1 MRTQRIT
8 KAFRFLI
15 AGIFVAV
22 LFLTVLPL
30 AFMQPS
36 AVAEAATQYDYL
48 VMDLPQ
54 MSNSTLASMLYF
66 ELRVYKFDGGKITV
80 DGSNNKISSGA
91 AINFL
96 PRIKL
101 YVRVSPKTVSFNHNH
116 DKNGRDYYCACN
128 SISSVMA
135 YPILPSQYCIES
147 NSVFG
152 DWITYDYQSQNV
164 LKWTNTTGNGWNS
177 TSAFLS
183 SAYYYTYRDTYSNGK
198 WHGKSLFAKEME
210 TGEGGELYV
219 YQDGKIKIDLL
230 FTAAIGTRYLHENVE
245 GGNDGDIYAYLGSNH
260 GFGEYTYNRSVYL
273 NVDTEDPEIE
283 LNDVENGGFSKND
296 VTVKYSDQTFYSNT
310 LTARYSRSSTST
322 IPSTGSTSFSGT
334 KTFSSEGNYAVT
346 VTDSVGN
353 TTTKTFTID
362 KTAPTLTL
370 SGVTNGGFTNGSVS
384 ASWSTSIGSVR
395 AQLVNSNDSLTVKY
409 SRSTGSTFPTT
420 ATTTYARG
428 TKLTL
433 EGNYLMTI
441 TDKAGNSTSYTF
453 TIDTSPPTLTLSGL
467 IDQMTK
473 GSVSATWVTAAEG
486 AGKNLTNSN
495 DAVTVKY
502 SVRADTYPTTAT
514 TTYSRNTSLTEE
526 GYYLMTITD
535 KTGNFTEYR
544 FLIDKTAPQVAEFD
558 EFTNKTFVFSAT
570 DPRDITIEYR
580 HDGGAVTTVQQT
592 SVEIVCNESN
602 YGSWEF
608 RAIDAVGNATGWNT
622 INLFVRDTF
631 GNQEE
636 IKNAY
641 KVPVWYTVRLSTKVF
656 PDIAGT
662 YSFASYES
670 ALDFAI
676 AKEWEYRVVELS
688 GGRWSYVNIANESVS
703 QIYDDRAT
711 LDNVVL
717 KYAESYISDRYV
729 FDVTGSNYP
738 NPTDEEGTTRPD
750 ALTRQDLPLPE
761 HLSQYAGLPLYFIRH
776 AYQFVAPAEGVKGN
790 KTSVSVQFLSDGFN
804 PQTGAEISVPYGQSL
819 KIALENAGA
828 WRQGYYLVTERDLCG
843 NSEQYLVCLDTEL
856 PTMTANVQYGNGMEE
871 LIGFNQEY
879 VTTNEGVML
888 YISMDMQSFAD
899 NLDEYVMIILEGR
912 ALDRVLYLS
921 SDELPVL
928 CYENGF
934 WGSYTITVY
943 DRSMNALSFVVKI
956 AGEAPSM
963 KHTSLSNETRCTLT
977 IVNNDTGNALT
988 NVELFKVAYT
998 GEYVPVSEDGDG
1010 TPVSPA
1016 TLVYVLRTG
1025 GKYVLRFTD
1034 IFGRVV
1040 ETEPIF
1046 YMKGLP
1052 SGTLKGVNEGG
1063 ITNRDVS
1070 LEYSSANAVVLYV
1083 WQDGAWVETDDVM
1096 TLTEKEGYEI
1106 ASIPASEANSRLY
1119 KFFLYL
1125 EEDMNLF
1132 VEYRFEMDCIP
1143 PSVSISAEDGEKI
1156 EKETV
1161 TRKNFKATWDE
1172 NDITV
1177 YYYRVEDPLGDLSE
1191 TKYTKETI
1199 ISKAGTY
1206 VFSAYDKV
1214 GNVTRFNITLDNVVN
1229 YTISGDYQILSDGSY
1244 ISKNP
1249 ITLTVT
1255 EMTRRFDCVSSN
1267 GIGISNGAAIE
1278 VDGTYSFS
1286 IEDLYGNVLEITV
1299 IIDNLPPVP
1308 VIQTTDGEPIAVG
1321 GITNKPFIVSCE
1333 EQGVTITIAVSA
1345 SRYENY
1351 DGAALADEK
1360 TYTFKMTDRMNNI
1373 ATFTVTVDLHVD
1385 FSLRGNYI
1393 QTAENSY
1400 LSRGGITLNVNETF
1414 SVFDV
1419 QSENG
1424 NRFSAGE
1431 RITAEDV
1438 YTVTITDVVGNSVVV
1453 TLVIDQTPPTPE
1465 IVSSGDVP
1473 VTVNGKI
1480 NQPFKVVCSE
1490 DGAVI
1495 KWSMRSSGYT
1505 AYNGEEFSDVG
1516 LYYFVI
1522 SDVIGNELYFT
1533 VEIDRGVDFTVSGT
1547 YVRDGA
1553 ERYVSR
1559 SGMTVTVNED
1569 YRRFEVVSETG
1580 HTFQPGEK
1588 VTLEGEYAV
1597 TIEDLGGN
1605 VAVITLVIDQTPPVP
1620 VIRDGEGQDIAMN
1633 AIVNKSVTVSC
1644 DEPQTTIE
1652 YSRNDREYLPYNGAA
1667 IEEAGTVYFTVTDL
1681 AGNVTRFSVTID
1693 RGVDYTI
1700 AGTYVV
1706 DYLGRYVSRTGL
1718 TVKAGEE
1725 FSRFEVASDTGNTF
1739 VPDEKIALEG
1749 EYAVTIEDLG
1759 GNTVSFTIVIDFT
1772 PPVPVITGENGSEIE
1787 PGATV
1792 NEGFIV
1798 AVAERGAT
1806 IQISTHGTK
1815 YEAYDSA
1822 VRSAEGTYYLLVT
1835 DLVGN
1840 SFDFTVTIDKT
1851 VEYKLKGSYQTYEGN
1866 RFYTRYGVT
1875 LEVNEPMAAFEVSS
1889 DAGNTVTLGEKISK
1903 EDTYFVVLEDE
1914 VGNRLSIVIVVDYQ
1928 PPVIAL
1934 EGVNEENVTGG
1945 DVTVKISDFETAEC
1959 RKTGSEEAI
1968 QITDFSTFTED
1979 GYYTVR
1985 AYDRAGNEATV
1996 SFRVDKTVEAT
2007 PSVTL
2012 LSGQYIT
2019 GEISFQ
2025 FDETMSAVI
2034 LKKDGAELGYSGG
2047 TIRETGKYVLTVTD
2061 LVGNVAVWKW
2071 EILPA
2076 AARSYLFAVPD
2087 GYAVTATLDGAAT
2100 DVVRAGSV
2108 ALEKD
2113 GRYSLTF
2120 SSGEQSFVVELRV
2133 DTVAPT
2139 VQIEQSKDKVVISEP
2154 NKENVTLTLYLDGK
2168 QVDCAL
2174 GQEITETGDYVLAVT
2189 DDLGNMTQYTF
2200 SLHYIN
2206 TFGIIVIVF
2215 GCVLVVAVIIIV
2227 IVARRKQGVR

>member
-1 MRTQRIT
+1 MKAQRIT
-8 KAFRFLI
+8 KAFRFLV
-15 AGIFVAV
+15 AGVFAV
-22 LFLTVLPL
+22 ILFLSVLPL
-30 AFMQPS
+30 AFMQAPT
-36 AVAEAATQYDYL
+36 VAEAATSYDYL
-48 VMDLPQ
+48 VMNLPQ
-54 MSNSTLASMLYF
+54 LNGLIGNLLYF
-66 ELRVYKFDGGKITV
+66 ELRIYRNDGAKITV
-80 DGSNNKISSGA
+80 DGTSNKIEDGA
-91 AINFL
+91 SINFRPTL
-96 PRIKL
+96 KL
-101 YVRVSPKTVSFNHNH
+101 YTRVSPQYITFSHNH
-116 DKNGRDYYCACN
+116 AKNGNNYWCGCN
-128 SISSVMA
+128 SITTVTT
-135 YPILPSQYCIES
+135 YPIIASS
-147 NSVFG
+147 F
-152 DWITYDYQSQNV
+152 WIDTNGVRSDNYSYDDNYLSYEVSDNILKPNTEFYYNPNRSRCTY
-164 LKWTNTTGNGWNS
+164 
-177 TSAFLS
+177 F
-183 SAYYYTYRDTYSNGK
+183 DT
-198 WHGKSLFAKEME
+198 
-210 TGEGGELYV
+210 
-219 YQDGKIKIDLL
+219 YQDGDWNGRILSAREIGTGESFGLYGFYDGQMKINLE
-230 FTAAIGTRYLHENVE
+230 FTAAIGTRYEHEHIE
-245 GGNDGDIYAYLGSNH
+245 GGNDGTNLVYLGNNH
-260 GFGEYTYNRSVYL
+260 GYGETYYNSTVYL
-273 NVDTEDPEIE
+273 NVDTKDPEIE
-283 LNDVENGGFSKND
+283 LNDVANGGFTKND
-296 VTVKYSDQTFYSNT
+296 VTVKYSDQTFYSNA
-310 LTARYSRSSTST
+310 LTARYSRNSFST
-322 IPSTGSTSFSGT
+322 IPSVGSTYSLSNNQ
-334 KTFSSEGNYAVT
+334 TFSQEGNYAVT

-362 KTAPTLTL
+362 KTAPTLSL
-370 SGVTNGGFTNGSVS
+370 SGVTNGGFTNKSVS
-384 ASWSTSIGSVR
+384 ASWSTTVGGVG
-395 AQLVNSNDSLTVKY
+395 AQRTNSNDTLTVKY
-409 SRSTGSTFPTT
+409 SRSTGASFPTS
-420 ATTTYARG
+420 ATTAYTSG
-428 TKLTL
+428 TALTQ

-453 TIDTSPPTLTLSGL
+453 TIDTSAPTLTLSGFVV
-467 IDQMTK
+467 DQMAK
-473 GSVSATWVTAAEG
+473 DNVSATWVTAAEG

-495 DAVTVKY
+495 DALTVKY
-502 SVRADTYPTTAT
+502 SVQADTYPTTAA
-514 TTYSRNTSLTEE
+514 TTYSRNTSLTAE

-535 KTGNFTEYR
+535 KTGNVTEYR

-558 EFTNKTFVFSAT
+558 EYTNKTFVFSAT
-570 DPRDITIEYR
+570 DPREITIEYR

-592 SVEIVCNESN
+592 SVEIVCNANN

-622 INLFVRDTF
+622 INLYVRDTF

-641 KVPVWYTVRLSTKVF
+641 KVPAWYTVRLSTKVF

-676 AKEWEYRVVELS
+676 AKEWKYRVVELS

-717 KYAESYISDRYV
+717 KYAKSYISDRYV

-738 NPTDEEGTTRPD
+738 NPTDEKGETRPD

-761 HLSQYAGLPLYFIRH
+761 HLSQYADLPLYFIRH
-776 AYQFVAPAEGVKGN
+776 TYQFITPAEGVKGN
-790 KTSVSVQFLSDGFN
+790 KTSVFVQFLSDGYN
-804 PQTGAEISVPYGQSL
+804 PQTGTEISVPYGQSL
-819 KIALENAGA
+819 KIALENAGT

-843 NSEQYLVCLDTEL
+843 NVEQYLVCLDTEL
-856 PTMTANVQYGNGMEE
+856 PTMTANVQYGNGTEE
-871 LIGFNQEY
+871 VIGFNQEY

-899 NLDEYVMIILEGR
+899 NLDEFVMIILEGR

-943 DRSMNALSFVVKI
+943 DRSMNALSFVIKI

-977 IVNNDTGNALT
+977 IVNNDIGNALT

-998 GEYVPVSEDGDG
+998 GEYVPMLQDGDG

-1052 SGTLKGVNEGG
+1052 SGTLKGVNDGG

-1070 LEYSSANAVVLYV
+1070 LEFNSDNAVVLYV
-1083 WQDGAWVETDDVM
+1083 WQDGAWVESKDVM

-1106 ASIPASEANSRLY
+1106 AAIPASEANSRLY

-1143 PSVSISAEDGEKI
+1143 PSVSIAAEDGETI

-1161 TRKNFKATWDE
+1161 TRKNFKALWDE
-1172 NDITV
+1172 NDIIV
-1177 YYYRVEDPLGDLSE
+1177 YYYRAEDPLGELSE
-1191 TKYTKETI
+1191 KKYTKETVI
-1199 ISKAGTY
+1199 TKAGTY

-1214 GNVTRFNITLDNVVN
+1214 GNLTRFNITLDNVVT
-1229 YTISGDYQILSDGSY
+1229 YTINGDYQILSDGSF
-1244 ISKNP
+1244 ISRTP

-1255 EMTRRFDCVSSN
+1255 EMTRRFDCESNN
-1267 GIGISNGAAIE
+1267 GIQIKNGAPIE

-1286 IEDLYGNVLEITV
+1286 IEDLYGNVLEIIV

-1308 VIQTTDGEPIAVG
+1308 VIRTADGEPIAVG
-1321 GITNKPFIVSCE
+1321 GTTNKPFTVSCD
-1333 EQGVTITIAVSA
+1333 EQGVTIMIAVSA
-1345 SRYENY
+1345 SRYESY
-1351 DGAALADEK
+1351 SGATLAEEK

-1385 FSLRGNYI
+1385 YSLRGTYI

-1438 YTVTITDVVGNSVVV
+1438 YTVTIKDVVGNSAVV
-1453 TLVIDQTPPTPE
+1453 TIVIDQTPPTPE
-1465 IVSSGDVP
+1465 IVVSGETHVA
-1473 VTVNGKI
+1473 VNGKT
-1480 NQPFKVVCSE
+1480 NQPFKVTCSE

-1505 AYNGEEFSDVG
+1505 AYNGEEFSGVG
-1516 LYYFVI
+1516 LYYFSI
-1522 SDVIGNELYFT
+1522 SDIIGNVLYFT

-1559 SGMTVTVNED
+1559 SGMTVTVNEE
-1569 YRRFEVVSETG
+1569 YRRFEVSSENG
-1580 HTFQPGEK
+1580 YTFQPGEK

-1597 TIEDLGGN
+1597 TIEDLGDN

-1620 VIRDGEGQDIAMN
+1620 VIRDGEGQDVMMN

-1644 DEPQTTIE
+1644 YEPQTTIE
-1652 YSRNDREYLPYNGAA
+1652 YSRNDREYLPYNGAV

-1681 AGNVTRFSVTID
+1681 AGNVTRFSITID

-1725 FSRFEVASDTGNTF
+1725 FSRFEVSSDTGNTF

-1749 EYAVTIEDLG
+1749 VYAVTIEDFG

-1772 PPVPVITGENGSEIE
+1772 PPVPLITGESGRKIE
-1787 PGATV
+1787 PGTTI
-1792 NEGFIV
+1792 NEGFVV
-1798 AVAERGAT
+1798 AVEERGAT
-1806 IQISTHGTK
+1806 IQISTNGTK

-1822 VRSAEGTYYLLVT
+1822 VRSVEGTYYLLVT

-1840 SFDFTVTIDKT
+1840 SVNFTMTIDKT

-1875 LEVNEPMAAFEVSS
+1875 LEVNEPMAAFEVTS

-1903 EDTYFVVLEDE
+1903 EDTYSIVLEDE
-1914 VGNRLSIVIVVDYQ
+1914 VGNRLAIVIVVDYQ
-1928 PPVIAL
+1928 PPVIEL

-1959 RKTGSEEAI
+1959 RKTGSGETI
-1968 QITDFSTFTED
+1968 QLTDVSTFTED

-2007 PSVTL
+2007 PSLML

-2034 LKKDGAELGYSGG
+2034 LRKDGSELGYSGG

-2061 LVGNVAVWKW
+2061 LVGNVAVWEW

-2076 AARSYLFAVPD
+2076 AAQSYLFAVPD
-2087 GYAVTATLDGAAT
+2087 GYAVSATLDGAVT

-2108 ALEKD
+2108 ALEED

-2139 VQIEQSKDKVVISEP
+2139 VQIEQAKDKVVISEP

-2174 GQEITETGDYVLAVT
+2174 GQEITETGDYILVVT
-2189 DDLGNMTQYTF
+2189 DELGNTTQYTF

-2206 TFGIIVIVF
+2206 TFGIIVIAF